1 MGHHTGVAPADDPVP
16 EGEIVNILALILI
29 IVAVVLLISWGIV
42 PTLQFLLWIAIALAV
57 IAVIVWLVRFIT
69 GRNTRA

>member
-1 MGHHTGVAPADDPVP
+1 MGHHTGGPIGGSAGP

-29 IVAVVLLISWGIV
+29 IVAVILLISWGIV

-57 IAVIVWLVRFIT
+57 VAVIVWLVRFIT
-69 GRNTRA
+69 GRGTRV